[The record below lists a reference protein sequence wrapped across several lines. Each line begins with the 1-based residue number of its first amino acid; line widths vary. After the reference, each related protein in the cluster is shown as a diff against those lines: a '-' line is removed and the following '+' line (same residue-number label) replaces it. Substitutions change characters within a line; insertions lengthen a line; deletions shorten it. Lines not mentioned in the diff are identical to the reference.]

1 MDYNIHLPEELKI
14 LSKPKVKIRN
24 NTIIIYN
31 GPFWD
36 DWFFEAFIFLIILY
50 MTLIQKLDLNNSYV
64 IWFLVILFI
73 YSFYCFSLN
82 KVSIDFIE
90 KKVTV
95 VSYNPF
101 INIYRKLIQVPFSIR
116 FNDIDKLYS
125 DWKYVGKGPDKY
137 FTVLQTD
144 SPYKFRIAIFA
155 KEGQSIIFTD
165 YLNTILKPNSVHA
178 AEGSDTT
185 MLN

>member
-1 MDYNIHLPEELKI
+1 MDYNIHLPEELKT
-14 LSKPKVKIRN
+14 LSKPKFKISN

-101 INIYRKLIQVPFSIR
+101 INIYRDLFKCLSQSDLMILINYIQIG
-116 FNDIDKLYS
+116 NMLE
-125 DWKYVGKGPDKY
+125 KG
-137 FTVLQTD
+137 QTNILR
-144 SPYKFRIAIFA
+144 SYKQIHLINF
-155 KEGQSIIFTD
+155 E
-165 YLNTILKPNSVHA
+165 
-178 AEGSDTT
+178 
-185 MLN
+185 

>member
-1 MDYNIHLPEELKI
+1 LIYRKESYSSELQ
-14 LSKPKVKIRN
+14 S
-24 NTIIIYN
+24 
-31 GPFWD
+31 
-36 DWFFEAFIFLIILY
+36 
-50 MTLIQKLDLNNSYV
+50 
-64 IWFLVILFI
+64 
-73 YSFYCFSLN
+73 
-82 KVSIDFIE
+82 
-90 KKVTV
+90 
-95 VSYNPF
+95 F

-165 YLNTILKPNSVHA
+165 YLNTILKLNSIHA

-185 MLN
+185 VMP